1 MRVGWWGA
9 LVLVGAGVVLL
20 VAGLERGRTRTAE
33 RGAFPQ
39 HEGSLSVA
47 GISEAVV
54 LLRDAHGVPHVLA
67 ASERDAWFGL
77 GFVQAQD
84 RLAQML
90 WLVRLARGTTAEVV
104 GPSGLEADRHAR
116 TLGLG
121 RIADAEWQALG
132 APTRA
137 VLEAFAAGVNARL
150 ERLGRG
156 DGGLPVVAAELE
168 LPLDAWRPADS
179 LAVLKLHAWALSG
192 SVEASLV
199 LYDLLKR
206 LGGVEARP
214 FFPRAQ
220 SGEPLPSGDRP
231 PLTAGRA
238 AQPWTDPLRSAVGL
252 AGSSAG
258 STAWVVSGEHTAS
271 GLPVL
276 GADVHLEP
284 TVPLL
289 LHVAHVRGGSV
300 DVVGAMIPGLPIVWT
315 GHNGRVAWGATH
327 ARAAVTDLYSERIA
341 EQEGEPR
348 DHYHNGRGWR
358 PLEIRVETLAVRGA
372 EPEQLTVR
380 STRHGPLLER
390 PIGGGEPLAV
400 AWVGAG
406 ARGGATLAALLAA
419 ARAPDAKT
427 FRAALAGVSAPA
439 LAVVFAD
446 DEGAG
451 GLQVAGWIP
460 QRPLASE
467 LVPVPGRAP
476 WYDWAG
482 ATPFEKLPRATLGEG
497 VPFVVAA
504 DNRLRTPGAGRGE
517 WLWRPGVRAARLEA
531 ALGAAIADAGFDLN
545 AAEAVQAD
553 VLESRGR
560 ALVEAALGLVDTEGL
575 GSEGS
580 EVVELLRGWDGE
592 AGPESVGAAAHH
604 AFVGALARGLFAER
618 LGEELFRRWLALPYS
633 DPTGVVYAVVLGV
646 GDSDAWS
653 DRDTVSAAVA
663 GALREAWLLLASR
676 LGASRRKWVWGRL
689 HELSFRPFVPAP
701 GALQLGPLA
710 AGGSGATVA
719 TAEYAPDA
727 PFDVRMASL
736 FRLAA
741 DVGSLEEVRVLFAPG
756 PSEHPGHP
764 DYGAGL
770 DRWRIGRGAPL
781 RLDPEPA
788 ARARLVL
795 EPRS

>member
-39 HEGSLSVA
+39 QEGRLSVA
-47 GISEAVV
+47 GVSEAVV

-77 GFVQAQD
+77 GFAHAQD

-90 WLVRLARGTTAEVV
+90 WLVRLARGTTAEVA
-104 GPSGLEADRHAR
+104 GPSGLETDRHAR
-116 TLGLG
+116 MLGLG
-121 RIADAEWQALG
+121 RIADAEWRTLG
-132 APTRA
+132 EPTRG
-137 VLEAFAAGVNARL
+137 VLEAYAAGVNARL
-150 ERLGRG
+150 DRLRRAGA
-156 DGGLPVVAAELE
+156 GLPVVAEELA

-192 SVEASLV
+192 SVDASLV
-199 LYDLLKR
+199 LHDLLKR

-214 FFPRAQ
+214 FFPRAR
-220 SGEPLPSGDRP
+220 SGGPLPAGDRP
-231 PLTAGRA
+231 PLTAGRVG
-238 AQPWTDPLRSAVGL
+238 QPWTDPLRAAVGL

-289 LHVAHVRGGSV
+289 LHVAHVRGGGV

-327 ARAAVTDLYSERIA
+327 ARAAVTDLYSERVA
-341 EQEGEPR
+341 EREGEPR
-348 DHYHNGRGWR
+348 EHYHTGRRWR

-372 EPEQLTVR
+372 EPEELVVR
-380 STRHGPLLER
+380 STRHGPLLDR
-390 PIGGGEPLAV
+390 PTGGESLAV

-406 ARGGATLAALLAA
+406 ARGGATIAALLAA
-419 ARAPDAKT
+419 ARAPDART

-446 DEGAG
+446 AEGAG

-460 QRPLASE
+460 QRALASE

-476 WYDWAG
+476 WYDWEG
-482 ATPFEKLPRATLGEG
+482 PTPFEKLPRATLGDG

-504 DNRLRTPGAGRGE
+504 DNRLRAPGARRGE

-531 ALGAAIADAGFDLN
+531 ALRAGIAGSGFDLN

-553 VLESRGR
+553 VADPRGR
-560 ALVEAALGLVDTEGL
+560 ALAEAALALVDTEGL
-575 GSEGS
+575 GSQAS

-592 AGPESVGAAAHH
+592 AGADSVGAAAHH

-618 LGEELFRRWLALPYS
+618 LGEDLFRRWLALPNA
-633 DPTGVVYAVVLGV
+633 DPAGVVYAVVLGV
-646 GDSDAWS
+646 GERDAWS
-653 DRDTVSAAVA
+653 DRDTVSAAVS
-663 GALREAWLLLASR
+663 GALRDTWLQLVSR

-689 HELSFRPFVPAP
+689 HELRFRPFLPAP
-701 GALQLGPLA
+701 GGSPLGPFA

-736 FRLAA
+736 FRFAA
-741 DVGSLEEVRVLFAPG
+741 DVGALEEVRVLFAPG

-764 DYGAGL
+764 DYGPGL
-770 DRWRIGRGAPL
+770 DRWRFGRGAPL
-781 RLDPEPA
+781 GLEPE